1 MQSLTRAG
9 VSLGSCTSLQA
20 SRQPCQASTS
30 SRVLQLQPVLARRSI
45 AAAPRAVK
53 DEQAELDRI
62 VKEANQG
69 DMWDNELV
77 GNALKVALVAGIVA
91 VAVFI
96 GNLGEPIAENA
107 IKSFPTPADY
117 EAYEESK

>member
-9 VSLGSCTSLQA
+9 VSVSSCISLKA
-20 SRQPCQASTS
+20 SRQPCQASS
-30 SRVLQLQPVLARRSI
+30 SGRVQQPQLVLGRRI
-45 AAAPRAVK
+45 AAAAPRAVK
-53 DEQAELDRI
+53 DEEAELDRI

-69 DMWDNELV
+69 DVWDNELV

>member
-1 MQSLTRAG
+1 MG
-9 VSLGSCTSLQA
+9 VIKLMVTNTSA
-20 SRQPCQASTS
+20 T
-30 SRVLQLQPVLARRSI
+30 VLRPAFIS
-45 AAAPRAVK
+45 AV
-53 DEQAELDRI
+53 Q
-62 VKEANQG
+62 
-69 DMWDNELV
+69 
-77 GNALKVALVAGIVA
+77 VALVAGIVA

>member
-1 MQSLTRAG
+1 MHN
-9 VSLGSCTSLQA
+9 
-20 SRQPCQASTS
+20 
-30 SRVLQLQPVLARRSI
+30 LQLLLPCCILLLQ
-45 AAAPRAVK
+45 
-53 DEQAELDRI
+53 
-62 VKEANQG
+62 
-69 DMWDNELV
+69 
-77 GNALKVALVAGIVA
+77 VALVAGIVA

>member
-1 MQSLTRAG
+1 MVG
-9 VSLGSCTSLQA
+9 VPAACLHGCAAVVQHMFACTMLHAQRHPPVAAVLLPCFNMILLQ
-20 SRQPCQASTS
+20 
-30 SRVLQLQPVLARRSI
+30 
-45 AAAPRAVK
+45 
-53 DEQAELDRI
+53 
-62 VKEANQG
+62 
-69 DMWDNELV
+69 
-77 GNALKVALVAGIVA
+77 VALVAGIVA